1 VAKGPS
7 IRLAASVIVGRDAP
21 GLQILV
27 LERAPTSRFLPG
39 YVAFPGGS
47 IEPEDVDLGKRW
59 FGSEDEPHRACVV
72 RELVEECGLA
82 IVRGGVVRSESLD
95 PVDDAPPDPG
105 SIVEIAHWV
114 APESVP
120 VRFDARYFAVE
131 ARTGLDPTPDRVE
144 TAATWWTTAAEVL
157 DDWEAERRKL
167 YWPTYFTMRSLAS
180 CGSVADLLALHL
192 DTREPD
198 DHELEWLH
206 RSTFF
211 QE

>member
-1 VAKGPS
+1 LEV
-7 IRLAASVIVGRDAP
+7 
-21 GLQILV
+21 LV
-27 LERAPTSRFLPG
+27 LERAATSRFLPG

-47 IEPEDVDLGKRW
+47 IEPEDAGLGLRW
-59 FGSEDEPHRACVV
+59 FGSDQESRRACVV

-82 IVRGGVVRSESLD
+82 ITGGGVIRSESLD
-95 PVDDAPPDPG
+95 PVHVTPPHPG

-114 APESVP
+114 APASVP

-131 ARTGLDPTPDRVE
+131 VLVGIDPRPDEVE
-144 TAATWWTTAAEVL
+144 TTATWWATVAELL
-157 DDWEAERRKL
+157 DDWETQRRKL
-167 YWPTYFTMRSLAS
+167 YWPTYFTMRALAS
-180 CGSVADLLALHL
+180 CASVADLLALRL

-198 DHELEWLH
+198 DQELEWLH

>member
-1 VAKGPS
+1 LRP
-7 IRLAASVIVGRDAP
+7 AASVIAGRDAP
-21 GLQILV
+21 GLEILV
-27 LERAPTSRFLPG
+27 LERAGTSRFLPG

-47 IEPEDVDLGKRW
+47 VEPEDVDLGRRW
-59 FGSEDEPHRACVV
+59 FGSADERRRACVV

-95 PVDDAPPDPG
+95 PVHGAPPDAG

-120 VRFDARYFAVE
+120 VRFDARYYAVE
-131 ARTGLDPTPDRVE
+131 VPLKLDPRPDEVE
-144 TAATWWTTAAEVL
+144 TAAAWWATAAELL
-157 DDWEAERRKL
+157 DDWVAQRRML
-167 YWPTYFTMRSLAS
+167 YWPTYFTMRALAS
-180 CGSVADLLALHL
+180 CVSVADLLALRL
-192 DTREPD
+192 ETREPD
-198 DHELEWLH
+198 DQELEWLH